1 MLSLKRI
8 IATRLLK
15 CVAVLREW
23 IRVTAPGNSVNEIGS
38 CQVGMIPEFARFQC
52 DDDCVVEP
60 CGAGGDILRAA
71 HQAWGRPVERN
82 LVGTKC
88 TVVVCSHTYHLSL

>member
-71 HQAWGRPVERN
+71 HQAWGQEKPGGDQVYRFGVLPYVSTESVR
-82 LVGTKC
+82 G
-88 TVVVCSHTYHLSL
+88 